1 VTIGDSWP
9 AGAELT
15 DPNNSFP
22 VLIARKLSVESVNL
36 AEPATSADQALYR
49 LLNTSSDID
58 WQRTLVLFCLTCISR
73 SMNIDYFH
81 PREIY
86 PGSKTPAS
94 IAYYKYIH
102 SNELDQFNRI
112 RNILSAQQ
120 YCNMIGSK
128 ILFVNNW
135 DKTSKHRA
143 IDQSLFY
150 NKTLTEILNIG
161 RRSDDTDV
169 DWYNLPK
176 HEYIL
181 PNQCHPNIS
190 GHQKIADEL
199 SNWIKEK
206 LNDQPV
212 S

>member
-1 VTIGDSWP
+1 MI
-9 AGAELT
+9 
-15 DPNNSFP
+15 
-22 VLIARKLSVESVNL
+22 R
-36 AEPATSADQALYR
+36 
-49 LLNTSSDID
+49 
-58 WQRTLVLFCLTCISR
+58 
-73 SMNIDYFH
+73 
-81 PREIY
+81 RE
-86 PGSKTPAS
+86 

-112 RNILSAQQ
+112 RNVLSAQQ

-161 RRSDDTDV
+161 RRSDDTGV
-169 DWYNLPK
+169 DWYNASK